1 MNFSIQSAKT
11 IDQAVEKA
19 LRELNVS
26 RDQVDVEIIEEPSGG
41 FLGLIGGKD
50 AIVKVKKK
58 IDNKDIVDSIL
69 KDEEMNTVSHELNH
83 PEGDVSEFEGADRS
97 EDISKPD
104 ASPNEAEAEAVDVAE
119 PVEEVEEISEP
130 TDEEIEAL
138 IREFIDRIMNA
149 LELAYTL
156 SIEFNK
162 RQIDVSID
170 GKKEETGIVIGKHG
184 STLNGIQMVLSAMI
198 NRRTKDFRR
207 VIVDCS
213 GYRKK
218 REQVLKRIAGKT
230 ANKVLK
236 TNKSIKL
243 EPMNAQE
250 RRVIH
255 ACLAN
260 VDGIWTRSEGKDPYR
275 SVVIH
280 KDTSQPS

>member
-11 IDQAVEKA
+11 IDEAVEKA
-19 LRELNVS
+19 LLELKATP
-26 RDQVDVEIIEEPSGG
+26 DEVEIEVIEEPSGG

-58 IDNKDIVDSIL
+58 VDHKDIVESIL
-69 KDEEMNTVSHELNH
+69 KDEEIQTVRTVLDEKA
-83 PEGDVSEFEGADRS
+83 EKEAAEDAEEDAAIAESEEKEEAES
-97 EDISKPD
+97 TPD
-104 ASPNEAEAEAVDVAE
+104 A
-119 PVEEVEEISEP
+119 P
-130 TDEEIEAL
+130 TFERLNDEEMEAM
-138 IREFIDRIMNA
+138 IRDYIDRIMGA
-149 LELAYTL
+149 MDLAYTL
-156 SIEFNK
+156 SVDFKDNE
-162 RQIDVSID
+162 IDVSID

-184 STLNGIQMVLSAMI
+184 STLNGIQIVLSAMV
-198 NRRTKDFRR
+198 NQRSEDFRQ

-250 RRVIH
+250 RRIIH

-260 VDGIWTRSEGKDPYR
+260 VDGIRTRSEGKEPHR
-275 SVVIH
+275 RVVIH

>member
-11 IDQAVEKA
+11 IDEAVEKA
-19 LRELNVS
+19 LLELKAT
-26 RDQVDVEIIEEPSGG
+26 RDEVEIEVIEEPSGG

-58 IDNKDIVDSIL
+58 MDHKDIVESIL
-69 KDEEMNTVSHELNH
+69 KDEEIQTVRTVLDEK
-83 PEGDVSEFEGADRS
+83 AQQ
-97 EDISKPD
+97 
-104 ASPNEAEAEAVDVAE
+104 EAQAAAE
-119 PVEEVEEISEP
+119 
-130 TDEEIEAL
+130 DEEADEVSSESQEEKDSESTPNVPAFERLNDEEMEAM
-138 IREFIDRIMNA
+138 IRDYIDRIMGA
-149 LELAYTL
+149 MDLAYTL
-156 SIEFNK
+156 SVDFNENE
-162 RQIDVSID
+162 IDVSID

-184 STLNGIQMVLSAMI
+184 STLNGIQIVLSAMV
-198 NRRTKDFRR
+198 NQRSEEFRR

-250 RRVIH
+250 RRIIH

-260 VDGIWTRSEGKDPYR
+260 VDGIRTRSEGKDPHR
-275 SVVIH
+275 RVVIH

>member
-11 IDQAVEKA
+11 IDEAIEKA
-19 LRELNVS
+19 LKELKTS
-26 RDQVDVEIIEEPSGG
+26 RDKVDVEIIEEPSGG

-58 IDNKDIVDSIL
+58 VDNRDIIDSIL
-69 KDEEMNTVSHELNH
+69 QDEEIKSVRKDLEERKVDESIDET
-83 PEGDVSEFEGADRS
+83 
-97 EDISKPD
+97 
-104 ASPNEAEAEAVDVAE
+104 ASD
-119 PVEEVEEISEP
+119 EEV
-130 TDEEIEAL
+130 DEEIEVAEKEEIEEPEEVFEEPSDEEL
-138 IREFIDRIMNA
+138 EVFIREFIDRLMDS
-149 LELAYTL
+149 LGLGYTL
-156 SIEFNK
+156 SVEFK
-162 RQIDVSID
+162 DREIFISID
-170 GKKEETGIVIGKHG
+170 GKREETGIVIGKRG
-184 STLNGIQMVLSAMI
+184 ATLNGIQTVLSAMI

-218 REQVLKRIAGKT
+218 REAALKRVAGKT

-236 TNKSIKL
+236 TNQSIKL

-250 RRVIH
+250 RRVVH

-260 VDGIWTRSEGKDPYR
+260 VEGIRTRSEGKEPHR
-275 SVVIH
+275 CVVIH

>member
-11 IDQAVEKA
+11 IDEAVEKA
-19 LRELNVS
+19 LLELKAT
-26 RDQVDVEIIEEPSGG
+26 RDEVEIEVIEEPSGG

-58 IDNKDIVDSIL
+58 MDHKDIVESIL
-69 KDEEMNTVSHELNH
+69 KDEEIQTVRTVLDEKAQQEAQEAAEDEEADEVSSESQEEKDSESTPNVPAFERLN
-83 PEGDVSEFEGADRS
+83 
-97 EDISKPD
+97 
-104 ASPNEAEAEAVDVAE
+104 
-119 PVEEVEEISEP
+119 
-130 TDEEIEAL
+130 DEEIEAM
-138 IREFIDRIMNA
+138 IRDYIDRIMGA
-149 LELAYTL
+149 MDLAYTL
-156 SIEFNK
+156 SVDFNENE
-162 RQIDVSID
+162 IDVSID

-184 STLNGIQMVLSAMI
+184 STLNGIQIVLSAMV
-198 NRRTKDFRR
+198 NQRSEEFRR

-250 RRVIH
+250 RRIIH

-260 VDGIWTRSEGKDPYR
+260 VDGIRTRSEGKDPHR
-275 SVVIH
+275 RVVIH

>member
-11 IDQAVEKA
+11 IDEAVEKA
-19 LRELNVS
+19 LLELKAT
-26 RDQVDVEIIEEPSGG
+26 RDEVDIEVIEEPSGG

-58 IDNKDIVDSIL
+58 MDHKDIVESIL
-69 KDEEMNTVSHELNH
+69 KDEEIQSVRTVLEEKAQEEAAMIEDDESEA
-83 PEGDVSEFEGADRS
+83 PSDEADEGEAASE
-97 EDISKPD
+97 
-104 ASPNEAEAEAVDVAE
+104 
-119 PVEEVEEISEP
+119 
-130 TDEEIEAL
+130 EAL
-138 IREFIDRIMNA
+138 DFDYLDDEAMEEMIREYIDRIMGA
-149 LELAYTL
+149 MELAYTL
-156 SIEFNK
+156 SVDFRENE
-162 RQIDVSID
+162 IDVSID

-184 STLNGIQMVLSAMI
+184 STLNGIQIVLSAMV
-198 NRRTKDFRR
+198 NQRSEEFRR

-250 RRVIH
+250 RRIIH

-260 VDGIWTRSEGKDPYR
+260 VDGIRTRSEGKDPHR
-275 SVVIH
+275 RVVIH

>member
-11 IDQAVEKA
+11 IDEAVEKA
-19 LRELNVS
+19 LLELKAT
-26 RDQVDVEIIEEPSGG
+26 RDEVEIEVIEEPSGG

-58 IDNKDIVDSIL
+58 MDHKNIVESIL
-69 KDEEMNTVSHELNH
+69 KDEEIQTVRTVLDEKAQQEAQEAAEDEESDEVFA
-83 PEGDVSEFEGADRS
+83 ESEE
-97 EDISKPD
+97 EE
-104 ASPNEAEAEAVDVAE
+104 EAEATPEE
-119 PVEEVEEISEP
+119 PAFERLN
-130 TDEEIEAL
+130 DEEMEAM
-138 IREFIDRIMNA
+138 IRDYIDRIMGA
-149 LELAYTL
+149 MDLAYTL
-156 SIEFNK
+156 SVDFNENE
-162 RQIDVSID
+162 IDVSID

-184 STLNGIQMVLSAMI
+184 STLNGIQIVLSAMV
-198 NRRTKDFRR
+198 NQRSEEFRR

-250 RRVIH
+250 RRIIH

-260 VDGIWTRSEGKDPYR
+260 VDGIRTRSEGKDPHR
-275 SVVIH
+275 RVVIH

>member
-11 IDQAVEKA
+11 IDEAVEKA
-19 LRELNVS
+19 LLELKAT
-26 RDQVDVEIIEEPSGG
+26 RDEVEIEVIEEPSGG

-58 IDNKDIVDSIL
+58 MDHKDIVESIL
-69 KDEEMNTVSHELNH
+69 KDEEIQTVRTVLDEK
-83 PEGDVSEFEGADRS
+83 AQQ
-97 EDISKPD
+97 
-104 ASPNEAEAEAVDVAE
+104 EAQAAAE
-119 PVEEVEEISEP
+119 
-130 TDEEIEAL
+130 DEEADEVSSESQEEKESESTPNVPAFERLNDEEMEAM
-138 IREFIDRIMNA
+138 IRDYIDRIMGA
-149 LELAYTL
+149 MDLAYTL
-156 SIEFNK
+156 SVDFNENE
-162 RQIDVSID
+162 IDVSID

-184 STLNGIQMVLSAMI
+184 STLNGIQIVLSAMV
-198 NRRTKDFRR
+198 NQRSEEFRR

-250 RRVIH
+250 RRIIH

-260 VDGIWTRSEGKDPYR
+260 VDGIRTRSEGKDPHR
-275 SVVIH
+275 RVVIH

>member
-11 IDQAVEKA
+11 IDEAVEKA
-19 LRELNVS
+19 LLELKAT
-26 RDQVDVEIIEEPSGG
+26 RDEVEIEVIEEPSGG

-58 IDNKDIVDSIL
+58 MDHKDIVESIL
-69 KDEEMNTVSHELNH
+69 KDEEIQTVRTVLDEKAQQEAQEAAEDEESDEVFA
-83 PEGDVSEFEGADRS
+83 ESEE
-97 EDISKPD
+97 EE
-104 ASPNEAEAEAVDVAE
+104 EAEATPEE
-119 PVEEVEEISEP
+119 PAFERLN
-130 TDEEIEAL
+130 DEEMEVM
-138 IREFIDRIMNA
+138 IRDYIDRIMGA
-149 LELAYTL
+149 MDLAYTL
-156 SIEFNK
+156 SVDFNENE
-162 RQIDVSID
+162 IDVSID

-184 STLNGIQMVLSAMI
+184 STLNGIQIVLSAMV
-198 NRRTKDFRR
+198 NQRSEEFRR

-213 GYRKK
+213 DYRKK

-250 RRVIH
+250 RRIIH

-260 VDGIWTRSEGKDPYR
+260 VDGIRTRSEGKDPHR
-275 SVVIH
+275 RVVIH

>member
-11 IDQAVEKA
+11 IDEAVEKA
-19 LRELNVS
+19 LLELKATPGE
-26 RDQVDVEIIEEPSGG
+26 VEIEVIEEPSGG

-58 IDNKDIVDSIL
+58 VDHKDIVESIL
-69 KDEEMNTVSHELNH
+69 KDEEIQTVRTVLDEKA
-83 PEGDVSEFEGADRS
+83 EKEAAEDAEEDAAIAESEEKEEAES
-97 EDISKPD
+97 TPD
-104 ASPNEAEAEAVDVAE
+104 APTFERLNDDEMEAM
-119 PVEEVEEISEP
+119 
-130 TDEEIEAL
+130 
-138 IREFIDRIMNA
+138 IRDYIDRIMGA
-149 LELAYTL
+149 MDLAYTL
-156 SIEFNK
+156 SVDFKDNE
-162 RQIDVSID
+162 IDVSID

-184 STLNGIQMVLSAMI
+184 STLNGIQIVLSAMV
-198 NRRTKDFRR
+198 NQRSEDFRR

-250 RRVIH
+250 RRIIH

-260 VDGIWTRSEGKDPYR
+260 VDGIRTRSEGKDPHR
-275 SVVIH
+275 RVVIH

>member
-11 IDQAVEKA
+11 IDEAVEKA
-19 LRELNVS
+19 LLELKAT
-26 RDQVDVEIIEEPSGG
+26 RDEVEIEVIEEPSGG

-58 IDNKDIVDSIL
+58 MDHKDIVESIL
-69 KDEEMNTVSHELNH
+69 KDEEIQTVRTVLDEKAQQEAQEAAEDEESDEVFA
-83 PEGDVSEFEGADRS
+83 ESEE
-97 EDISKPD
+97 EE
-104 ASPNEAEAEAVDVAE
+104 EAEATPEE
-119 PVEEVEEISEP
+119 PAFERLN
-130 TDEEIEAL
+130 DEEMEAM
-138 IREFIDRIMNA
+138 IRDYIDRIMGA
-149 LELAYTL
+149 MDLAYTL
-156 SIEFNK
+156 SVDFNENE
-162 RQIDVSID
+162 IDVSID

-184 STLNGIQMVLSAMI
+184 STLNGIQIVLSAMV
-198 NRRTKDFRR
+198 NQRSEEFRR

-250 RRVIH
+250 RRIIH

-260 VDGIWTRSEGKDPYR
+260 VDGIRTRSEGKEPHR
-275 SVVIH
+275 RVVIH

>member
-11 IDQAVEKA
+11 IDEAVEKA
-19 LRELNVS
+19 LLELKAT
-26 RDQVDVEIIEEPSGG
+26 RDEVDIEVIEEPSAG

-58 IDNKDIVDSIL
+58 MDHKDIVESIL
-69 KDEEMNTVSHELNH
+69 KDEEIQSVRTVLE
-83 PEGDVSEFEGADRS
+83 EKAQEEAAMIEDDESEAPSDEADKEEAAS
-97 EDISKPD
+97 E
-104 ASPNEAEAEAVDVAE
+104 
-119 PVEEVEEISEP
+119 
-130 TDEEIEAL
+130 EAL
-138 IREFIDRIMNA
+138 DFDYLDDEAMEEMIREYIDRIMGA
-149 LELAYTL
+149 MELAYTL
-156 SIEFNK
+156 SVDFRENE
-162 RQIDVSID
+162 IDISID

-184 STLNGIQMVLSAMI
+184 STLNGIQIVLSAMV
-198 NRRTKDFRR
+198 NQRSEEFRR

-250 RRVIH
+250 RRIIH

-260 VDGIWTRSEGKDPYR
+260 VDGIRTRSEGKDPHR
-275 SVVIH
+275 RVVIH

>member
-11 IDQAVEKA
+11 IDEAVEKA
-19 LRELNVS
+19 LLELKATPGE
-26 RDQVDVEIIEEPSGG
+26 VEIEVIEEPSGG

-58 IDNKDIVDSIL
+58 MDHKDIVESIL
-69 KDEEMNTVSHELNH
+69 KDEEIQTVRTVLDEKA
-83 PEGDVSEFEGADRS
+83 EKEAAEDAEKDAAIAESEEKKEVES
-97 EDISKPD
+97 TPD
-104 ASPNEAEAEAVDVAE
+104 A
-119 PVEEVEEISEP
+119 P
-130 TDEEIEAL
+130 TFERLNDEEMEAM
-138 IREFIDRIMNA
+138 IRDYIDRIMGA
-149 LELAYTL
+149 MDLAYTL
-156 SIEFNK
+156 SVDFNENE
-162 RQIDVSID
+162 IDVSID

-184 STLNGIQMVLSAMI
+184 STLNGIQIVLSAMV
-198 NRRTKDFRR
+198 NQRSEEFRR

-250 RRVIH
+250 RRIIH

-260 VDGIWTRSEGKDPYR
+260 VDGIRTRSEGKDPHR
-275 SVVIH
+275 RVVIH

>member
-11 IDQAVEKA
+11 IDEAVEKA
-19 LRELNVS
+19 LLELKAT
-26 RDQVDVEIIEEPSGG
+26 RDEVEIEVIEEPSGG

-58 IDNKDIVDSIL
+58 MDHKDIVESIL
-69 KDEEMNTVSHELNH
+69 KDEEIQTVRTVLDEKAQQEAQEAAEDEESDEVFA
-83 PEGDVSEFEGADRS
+83 ESEE
-97 EDISKPD
+97 EE
-104 ASPNEAEAEAVDVAE
+104 EAEATPEE
-119 PVEEVEEISEP
+119 PAFERLN
-130 TDEEIEAL
+130 DEEMEVM
-138 IREFIDRIMNA
+138 IRDYIDRIMGA
-149 LELAYTL
+149 MDLAYTL
-156 SIEFNK
+156 SVDFNENE
-162 RQIDVSID
+162 IDVSID

-184 STLNGIQMVLSAMI
+184 STLNGIQIVLSAMV
-198 NRRTKDFRR
+198 NQRSEEFRR

-250 RRVIH
+250 RRIIH

-260 VDGIWTRSEGKDPYR
+260 VDGIRTRSEGKDPHR
-275 SVVIH
+275 RVVIH

>member
-11 IDQAVEKA
+11 IDEAVEKA
-19 LRELNVS
+19 LLELKAT
-26 RDQVDVEIIEEPSGG
+26 RDEVDIEVIEEPSGG

-58 IDNKDIVDSIL
+58 MDHKDIVESIL
-69 KDEEMNTVSHELNH
+69 KDEEIQSVRTVLE
-83 PEGDVSEFEGADRS
+83 EKAQEEAAMIEDDESEAPSDEADKEEAAS
-97 EDISKPD
+97 E
-104 ASPNEAEAEAVDVAE
+104 
-119 PVEEVEEISEP
+119 
-130 TDEEIEAL
+130 EAL
-138 IREFIDRIMNA
+138 DFDYLDDEALEEMIREYIDRIMGA
-149 LELAYTL
+149 MELAYTL
-156 SIEFNK
+156 SVDFRENE
-162 RQIDVSID
+162 IDVSID

-184 STLNGIQMVLSAMI
+184 STLNGIQIVLSAMV
-198 NRRTKDFRR
+198 NQRSEEFRR

-250 RRVIH
+250 RRIIH

-260 VDGIWTRSEGKDPYR
+260 VDGIRTRSEGKDPHR
-275 SVVIH
+275 RVVIH

>member
-11 IDQAVEKA
+11 IDEAVEKA
-19 LRELNVS
+19 LLELKAT
-26 RDQVDVEIIEEPSGG
+26 RDEVEIEVIEEPSGG

-58 IDNKDIVDSIL
+58 MDHKDIVESIL
-69 KDEEMNTVSHELNH
+69 KDEEIQTVRTVLDEKAQQEAQEAAEDEESDEVFA
-83 PEGDVSEFEGADRS
+83 ESEE
-97 EDISKPD
+97 EK
-104 ASPNEAEAEAVDVAE
+104 EAEATPEE
-119 PVEEVEEISEP
+119 PAFERLN
-130 TDEEIEAL
+130 DEEMEAM
-138 IREFIDRIMNA
+138 IRDYIDRIMGA
-149 LELAYTL
+149 MDLAYTL
-156 SIEFNK
+156 SVDFNENE
-162 RQIDVSID
+162 IDVSID

-184 STLNGIQMVLSAMI
+184 STLNGIQIVLSAMV
-198 NRRTKDFRR
+198 NQRSEEFRR

-250 RRVIH
+250 RRIIH

-260 VDGIWTRSEGKDPYR
+260 VDGIRTRSEGKDPHR
-275 SVVIH
+275 RVVIH

>member
-11 IDQAVEKA
+11 IDEAVEKA
-19 LRELNVS
+19 LLELKAT
-26 RDQVDVEIIEEPSGG
+26 RDEVEIEVIEEPSGG

-58 IDNKDIVDSIL
+58 VDHKDIVESIL
-69 KDEEMNTVSHELNH
+69 KDEEIQTVRTVLDEKAQI
-83 PEGDVSEFEGADRS
+83 EAAKDEKEDVASAETEAD
-97 EDISKPD
+97 EK
-104 ASPNEAEAEAVDVAE
+104 AEAQDMPAFERLN
-119 PVEEVEEISEP
+119 
-130 TDEEIEAL
+130 DEEMEAM
-138 IREFIDRIMNA
+138 IRDYIDRIMGA
-149 LELAYTL
+149 MDLAYTL
-156 SIEFNK
+156 SVDFKDNE
-162 RQIDVSID
+162 IDVSID

-184 STLNGIQMVLSAMI
+184 STLNGIQIVLSAMV
-198 NRRTKDFRR
+198 NQRSEEFRR

-250 RRVIH
+250 RRIIH

-260 VDGIWTRSEGKDPYR
+260 VDGIRTRSEGKDPHR
-275 SVVIH
+275 RVVIH

>member
-11 IDQAVEKA
+11 VDEAVEKA
-19 LRELNVS
+19 LLELKAT
-26 RDQVDVEIIEEPSGG
+26 RDEVDIEVIEEPSGG

-50 AIVKVKKK
+50 AIVKVRRKM
-58 IDNKDIVDSIL
+58 DHRDIVDSIL
-69 KDEEMNTVSHELNH
+69 KDEEIESVRTVLDEKAKEEAAIESSAEVPEAGEAAEESEQAEGEAQEPSFEYLN
-83 PEGDVSEFEGADRS
+83 
-97 EDISKPD
+97 
-104 ASPNEAEAEAVDVAE
+104 
-119 PVEEVEEISEP
+119 
-130 TDEEIEAL
+130 DEELEAL
-138 IREFIDRIMNA
+138 IREYIDRIMSA
-149 LELAYTL
+149 MELAYTL
-156 SIEFNK
+156 SVDFNENE
-162 RQIDVSID
+162 IDVSID

-184 STLNGIQMVLSAMI
+184 STLNGIQIVLSAMV
-198 NRRTKDFRR
+198 NQRSEEFRR

-250 RRVIH
+250 RRIIH

-260 VDGIWTRSEGKDPYR
+260 VDGIRTRSEGKDPHR
-275 SVVIH
+275 RVVIH

>member
-11 IDQAVEKA
+11 IDEAVEKA
-19 LRELNVS
+19 LLELKAT
-26 RDQVDVEIIEEPSGG
+26 RDEVEIEVIEEPSGG

-58 IDNKDIVDSIL
+58 MDHKDIVESIL
-69 KDEEMNTVSHELNH
+69 KDEEIQTVRTVLDEKAQQEAQEAAEDKESDEVFA
-83 PEGDVSEFEGADRS
+83 ESEE
-97 EDISKPD
+97 EE
-104 ASPNEAEAEAVDVAE
+104 EAEATPEE
-119 PVEEVEEISEP
+119 PAFERLN
-130 TDEEIEAL
+130 DEEMEAM
-138 IREFIDRIMNA
+138 IRDYIDRIMGA
-149 LELAYTL
+149 MDLAYTL
-156 SIEFNK
+156 SVDFNENE
-162 RQIDVSID
+162 IDVSID

-184 STLNGIQMVLSAMI
+184 STLNGIQIVLSAMV
-198 NRRTKDFRR
+198 NQRSEEFRR

-250 RRVIH
+250 RRIIH

-260 VDGIWTRSEGKDPYR
+260 VDGIRTRSEGKDPHR
-275 SVVIH
+275 RVVIH

>member
-11 IDQAVEKA
+11 IDEAVEKA
-19 LRELNVS
+19 LLELKAT
-26 RDQVDVEIIEEPSGG
+26 RDEVEIEVIEEPSGG

-58 IDNKDIVDSIL
+58 MDHKDIVESIL
-69 KDEEMNTVSHELNH
+69 KDEEIQTVRTVLDEKAQQ
-83 PEGDVSEFEGADRS
+83 EAQEAAEDEEADEVFAESEE
-97 EDISKPD
+97 EE
-104 ASPNEAEAEAVDVAE
+104 EAEATPEEPAFERLNDEDMEAM
-119 PVEEVEEISEP
+119 
-130 TDEEIEAL
+130 
-138 IREFIDRIMNA
+138 IRDYIDRIMGA
-149 LELAYTL
+149 MDLAYTL
-156 SIEFNK
+156 SVDFNENE
-162 RQIDVSID
+162 IDVSID

-184 STLNGIQMVLSAMI
+184 STLNGIQIVLSAMV
-198 NRRTKDFRR
+198 NQRSEEFRR

-250 RRVIH
+250 RRIIH

-260 VDGIWTRSEGKDPYR
+260 VDGIRTRSEGKDPHR
-275 SVVIH
+275 RVVIH

>member
-11 IDQAVEKA
+11 IDEAVEKA
-19 LRELNVS
+19 LLELKAT
-26 RDQVDVEIIEEPSGG
+26 RDEVDIEVIEEPSGG

-58 IDNKDIVDSIL
+58 MDHKDIVESIL
-69 KDEEMNTVSHELNH
+69 KDEEIQSVRTVLEEKAQEEATMIEDDESEA
-83 PEGDVSEFEGADRS
+83 PSDEADEGEAASE
-97 EDISKPD
+97 
-104 ASPNEAEAEAVDVAE
+104 
-119 PVEEVEEISEP
+119 
-130 TDEEIEAL
+130 EAL
-138 IREFIDRIMNA
+138 DFDYLDDEAMEEMIREYIDRIMGA
-149 LELAYTL
+149 MELAYTL
-156 SIEFNK
+156 SVDFRENE
-162 RQIDVSID
+162 IDVSID

-184 STLNGIQMVLSAMI
+184 STLNGIQIVLSAMV
-198 NRRTKDFRR
+198 NQRSEEFRR

-250 RRVIH
+250 RRIIH

-260 VDGIWTRSEGKDPYR
+260 VDGIRTRSEGKDPHR
-275 SVVIH
+275 RVVIH

>member
-11 IDQAVEKA
+11 IDEAVEKA
-19 LRELNVS
+19 LLELKAT
-26 RDQVDVEIIEEPSGG
+26 RDEVEIEVIEEPSGG

-58 IDNKDIVDSIL
+58 MDHKDIVESIL
-69 KDEEMNTVSHELNH
+69 KDEEIQTVRTVLDEKAQQEAQEAAEDEESDEVFA
-83 PEGDVSEFEGADRS
+83 ESEE
-97 EDISKPD
+97 EE
-104 ASPNEAEAEAVDVAE
+104 EAEATPEE
-119 PVEEVEEISEP
+119 PAFERLN
-130 TDEEIEAL
+130 DEEMEAM
-138 IREFIDRIMNA
+138 IRDYIDRIMGA
-149 LELAYTL
+149 MDLAYTL
-156 SIEFNK
+156 SVDFNENE
-162 RQIDVSID
+162 IDVSID

-184 STLNGIQMVLSAMI
+184 STLNGIQIVLSAMV
-198 NRRTKDFRR
+198 NQRSEEFRR

-250 RRVIH
+250 RRIIH

-260 VDGIWTRSEGKDPYR
+260 VDGIRTRSEGKDPHR
-275 SVVIH
+275 RVVIH

>member
-11 IDQAVEKA
+11 IDEAVEKA
-19 LRELNVS
+19 LLELKAT
-26 RDQVDVEIIEEPSGG
+26 RDEVEIEVIEEPSGG

-58 IDNKDIVDSIL
+58 MDHKDIVESIL
-69 KDEEMNTVSHELNH
+69 KDEEIQTVRTVLDEKAQQEAQEAAEDEESDEVFA
-83 PEGDVSEFEGADRS
+83 ESEE
-97 EDISKPD
+97 EE
-104 ASPNEAEAEAVDVAE
+104 EAEATPEE
-119 PVEEVEEISEP
+119 PAFERLN
-130 TDEEIEAL
+130 DEEMEAM
-138 IREFIDRIMNA
+138 IRDYIDRIMGA
-149 LELAYTL
+149 MDLAYTL
-156 SIEFNK
+156 SVDFNENE
-162 RQIDVSID
+162 IHVSID

-184 STLNGIQMVLSAMI
+184 STLNGIQIVLSAMV
-198 NRRTKDFRR
+198 NQRSEEFRR

-250 RRVIH
+250 RRIIH

-260 VDGIWTRSEGKDPYR
+260 VDGIRTRSEGKDPHR
-275 SVVIH
+275 RVVIH